1 MIFNLLCFWR
11 FCVLFIWF
19 IKSFAETNNIAIDCR
34 NCSAEEILRLLLD
47 TYPSLY
53 DRANRKL
60 VYVGAKCDVEE
71 RLRKHN
77 VDIDDVIDSVNE
89 MMALFKRPIIINTNN
104 SVSHFCKTS
113 SCN

>member
-1 MIFNLLCFWR
+1 MIDIQRVVFWW

-53 DRANRKL
+53 DTANRKL
-60 VYVGAKCDVEE
+60 VYVCATCDVEE

-77 VDIDDVIDSVNE
+77 VDIDDVIFCAMTASRRVAARVEELARE
-89 MMALFKRPIIINTNN
+89 MG
-104 SVSHFCKTS
+104 FCIGQ
-113 SCN
+113 